1 MDDWLKEF
9 DAWDKENHNFIEE
22 LHEHN
27 SVLYDRFLP
36 VYAVLESL
44 KQQTQ
49 EGLIDVNDDIDKIV
63 SVGLEFLHDQLDTC
77 KLLIDTKF
85 KGDFHQFLEYDQVV
99 SALFFIDDL
108 KYELEEKKV
117 KYNRDILEKLEDELE
132 ELMDKKQDIKP
143 ELNLYVDDQVNIII
157 ANKDINMYGIV
168 DIFSDIA
175 DTLGLEL
182 YQEDEI
188 LIGRDI

>member
-1 MDDWLKEF
+1 MDEWLKEF
-9 DAWDKENHNFIEE
+9 EAWDKENHNFIEE

-49 EGLIDVNDDIDKIV
+49 EGLLDVNDDIDKIV

-99 SALFFIDDL
+99 SALLFIDDL

-117 KYNRDILEKLEDELE
+117 IYHRDILEKLEDELE
-132 ELMDKKQDIKP
+132 ELMDKKQDVQP
-143 ELNLYVDDQVNIII
+143 ELNLYIDDQVNQII
-157 ANKDINMYGIV
+157 ANKDIDMYGIV

-182 YQEDEI
+182 YQEDDI

>member
-9 DAWDKENHNFIEE
+9 EAWDKENHNFIEE

-49 EGLIDVNDDIDKIV
+49 EGLLDVNDDIDKIV

-99 SALFFIDDL
+99 SALLFIDDL

-117 KYNRDILEKLEDELE
+117 IYHRDILEKLEDELE
-132 ELMDKKQDIKP
+132 ELMDKKQDVQP
-143 ELNLYVDDQVNIII
+143 ELNLYIDDQVNQIIT
-157 ANKDINMYGIV
+157 NKDIDMYGIV

-182 YQEDEI
+182 YQEDDI

>member
-9 DAWDKENHNFIEE
+9 EAWDKENHNFIEE

-49 EGLIDVNDDIDKIV
+49 EGLLDVNDDIDKIV

-99 SALFFIDDL
+99 SALLFIDDL

-117 KYNRDILEKLEDELE
+117 IYHRDILE
-132 ELMDKKQDIKP
+132 
-143 ELNLYVDDQVNIII
+143 NL
-157 ANKDINMYGIV
+157 KM
-168 DIFSDIA
+168 S
-175 DTLGLEL
+175 
-182 YQEDEI
+182 
-188 LIGRDI
+188 

>member
-9 DAWDKENHNFIEE
+9 DAWDKENHDFIEE

-36 VYAVLESL
+36 VYAVLETL
-44 KQQTQ
+44 KQQSQ
-49 EGLIDVNDDIDKIV
+49 EGTIEVSDDIDKIV

-85 KGDFHQFLEYDQVV
+85 KGDFHQFLAYDQVV

-117 KYNRDILEKLEDELE
+117 LYNRETLEKLEDELE
-132 ELMDKKQDIKP
+132 ELMDKKQDIQP
-143 ELNLYVDDQVNIII
+143 ELNLYIDDQVNQVI
-157 ANKDINMYGIV
+157 ANQDIDMYGIV

-175 DTLGLEL
+175 DTLGLDL

>member
-1 MDDWLKEF
+1 M
-9 DAWDKENHNFIEE
+9 
-22 LHEHN
+22 
-27 SVLYDRFLP
+27 
-36 VYAVLESL
+36 
-44 KQQTQ
+44 
-49 EGLIDVNDDIDKIV
+49 DVNDDIDKIV

-99 SALFFIDDL
+99 SALLFIDDL

-117 KYNRDILEKLEDELE
+117 IYHRDILEKLEDELE
-132 ELMDKKQDIKP
+132 ELMDKKQDVQP
-143 ELNLYVDDQVNIII
+143 ELNLYIDDQVNQII
-157 ANKDINMYGIV
+157 ANKDIDMYGIV

-182 YQEDEI
+182 YQEDDI